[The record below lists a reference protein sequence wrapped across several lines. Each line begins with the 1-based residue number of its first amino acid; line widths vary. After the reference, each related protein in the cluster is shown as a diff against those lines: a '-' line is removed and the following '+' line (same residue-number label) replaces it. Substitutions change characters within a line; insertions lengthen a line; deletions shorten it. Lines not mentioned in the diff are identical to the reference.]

1 MKQTGLP
8 QIPEDLVILPTAP
21 FDPTPVGL
29 KIKIL
34 SVDELDF
41 PFDIRSLETAIP
53 RSAEDRQAVAARIAK
68 LVENTLLHVMGLP
81 VEGAR

>member
-8 QIPEDLVILPTAP
+8 QIPEDLVILPIAH
-21 FDPTPVGL
+21 FDPVLTGM
-29 KIKIL
+29 KIKI
-34 SVDELDF
+34 VGIDELDF

-53 RSAEDRQAVAARIAK
+53 RSAEDRQAVAARIGK
-68 LVENTLLHVMGLP
+68 LVENTALHLMGLP